1 MKKVGKECWFK
12 QSGNCEGEFNCIV
25 SEVTSYKQRT
35 GQVIIELTPDE
46 LIEATSTVPA
56 RFKVGIRPQT
66 AILSAILNK
75 SGVDLNEISISRT
88 SVHRKRYQVLD
99 RQGDKMRQE
108 TIETLKGKQL
118 ILHFDGK
125 IVEQQQQEMCEG
137 GMMVDCE
144 RIAVSVTSPQFGDN
158 GDLPIGVV
166 LSDSSKRSDQAYNIM
181 SLLEYCEIYVI
192 RSLQYVS
199 MPLVVIQVCTIELF
213 RFCPLH

>member
-1 MKKVGKECWFK
+1 MKKGGKELWCK

-75 SGVDLNEISISRT
+75 SGVDLNETSISRT
-88 SVHRKRYQVLD
+88 SVHRKRFQVLD
-99 RQGDKMRQE
+99 RQRDKMRQE
-108 TIETLKGKQL
+108 TIEILKGKQQFDY
-118 ILHFDGK
+118 FDGK
-125 IVEQQQQEMCEG
+125 IVEQQQEMCEG

-144 RIAVSVTSPQFGDN
+144 CNKSTVWRQ
-158 GDLPIGVV
+158 
-166 LSDSSKRSDQAYNIM
+166 
-181 SLLEYCEIYVI
+181 
-192 RSLQYVS
+192 
-199 MPLVVIQVCTIELF
+199 
-213 RFCPLH
+213 